1 MSLKRDHNIIGIM
14 LVAGVGMLAFYRG
27 AKKVEQV
34 ILPNNQVDTM
44 ARTAWGEARGEGATG
59 MQAVL
64 NVIMNRV
71 KKGGW
76 WGATPAEVCKKKSQ
90 FSCWNASDPNY
101 AKLLAVNDNDESF
114 RSAKMLAESAY
125 AGTLPDITGGATN
138 YVNLSA
144 LKSVPS
150 WVKNMTKTAQIGN
163 HTFYV

>member
-1 MSLKRDHNIIGIM
+1 MKKDKNIIGIL
-14 LVAGVGMLAFYRG
+14 LVAGVGIIAFYRG
-27 AKKVEQV
+27 AKKVEEV
-34 ILPNNQVDTM
+34 LMPNEQEDIM
-44 ARTAWGEARGEGATG
+44 ARTAWGEARGEGSRG

-76 WGATPAEVCKKKSQ
+76 WGVTPAEVCKKKSQ
-90 FSCWNASDPNY
+90 FSCWNKNDPNY
-101 AKLLAVNDNDESF
+101 SKLLAVNENDPNF
-114 RSAKMLAESAY
+114 RTALSLAKSAY

-138 YVNLSA
+138 YVNLAA
-144 LKSVPS
+144 LNSIPS